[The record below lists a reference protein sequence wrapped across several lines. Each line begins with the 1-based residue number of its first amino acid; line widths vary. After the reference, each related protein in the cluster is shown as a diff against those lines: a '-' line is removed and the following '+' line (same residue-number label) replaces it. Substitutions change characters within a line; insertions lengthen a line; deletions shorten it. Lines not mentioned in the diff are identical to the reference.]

1 MAKLVGIVADQL
13 SKVIFDLS
21 SPFHLISSLQ
31 NRLPSVHPHHSMLY
45 PLTHAQ
51 RLAIAQKH
59 AQLCID
65 KVVTER
71 QRREGVS
78 YYIPLQSQMKHLPF
92 KYPARNELVS
102 SGCRLRIGYV
112 SSDFGNHPT
121 SHLMQSIPGF
131 HDRHKVEV
139 RRF

>member
-21 SPFHLISSLQ
+21 PFLLISSLQ

-65 KVVTER
+65 KVV
-71 QRREGVS
+71 S
-78 YYIPLQSQMKHLPF
+78 
-92 KYPARNELVS
+92 
-102 SGCRLRIGYV
+102 
-112 SSDFGNHPT
+112 
-121 SHLMQSIPGF
+121 
-131 HDRHKVEV
+131 
-139 RRF
+139 